1 MNTVPQDM
9 DYEITGR
16 QAGPAGRSTVSI
28 VIPVKNDGPLLAR
41 CLAALKAQTRA
52 ADEIVVVDNAS
63 TDDSAQVARDAGAAV
78 VACPEPGIPAA
89 SAAGYDHA
97 RCEIILRLD
106 ADCVPPATWVEDMV
120 DAFARNPGT
129 AALTG
134 PARFT
139 DGPRALRAPLA
150 AVYLG
155 VYVLAT
161 APALGHRPLF
171 GSNMGLRREAWAQIR
186 TAAHRRDPELHDD
199 LDLAFHLGAN
209 HKVGYVKSSMMGVS
223 MRPFFDARAFA
234 KRLRRGFRTVLVH
247 WPDEFPPRRWKR
259 LLGVDRGNHPRDTR
273 NASGS
278 RIA

>member
-1 MNTVPQDM
+1 PVVLRM
-9 DYEITGR
+9 
-16 QAGPAGRSTVSI
+16 QAG
-28 VIPVKNDGPLLAR
+28 GPLRAR
-41 CLAALKAQTRA
+41 CLAAVAAQSRA
-52 ADEIVVVDNAS
+52 AGVLVVVGNAS

-97 RCEIILRLD
+97 RGEIILRLD
-106 ADCVPPATWVEDMV
+106 ADCVPPATWVGDMV
-120 DAFARNPGT
+120 GAFARNPGT

-139 DGPRALRAPLA
+139 GGPRGTPAPRAGVAAVAAPARCSAGARARRAPLA

-199 LDLAFHLGAN
+199 LDLAFHL
-209 HKVGYVKSSMMGVS
+209 
-223 MRPFFDARAFA
+223 
-234 KRLRRGFRTVLVH
+234 
-247 WPDEFPPRRWKR
+247 
-259 LLGVDRGNHPRDTR
+259 
-273 NASGS
+273 
-278 RIA
+278 